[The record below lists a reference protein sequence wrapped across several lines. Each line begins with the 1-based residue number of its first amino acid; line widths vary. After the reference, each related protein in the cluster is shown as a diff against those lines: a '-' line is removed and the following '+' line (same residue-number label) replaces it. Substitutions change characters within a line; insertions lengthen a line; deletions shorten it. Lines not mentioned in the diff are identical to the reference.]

1 MIVRFEADGKVLT
14 GIYDGDAIVSGN
26 RRFELAAAKLLAPSC
41 PSKIV
46 CIGLNYAE
54 HAAELKMQLPSE
66 PVIFLKPPTAAI
78 GPGAEIVFPSS
89 SRQVDY
95 EGELAVLIRD
105 RCKDVPAREAGSHI
119 LGYTCFNDITAR
131 DLQRRDG
138 QWTRAKS
145 FDTFAPFG
153 PWIACLD
160 PADSAELDIQTRVN
174 GEVKQS
180 SNTSDLIFDVPRL
193 VEFISHIMTLEPGD
207 VIATGT
213 PPGVGP
219 LGKGDVVEVEIE
231 GIGILENSAAL

>member
-1 MIVRFEADGKVLT
+1 MIVRFESEGKVLV
-14 GIYDGDAIVSGN
+14 GACDGDTVVSGK
-26 RRFELAAAKLLAPSC
+26 RKFDLTAVKLLAPAC

-89 SRQVDY
+89 SQQVDY

-105 RCKDVPAREAGSHI
+105 RCKDVPAREAEKHI
-119 LGYTCFNDITAR
+119 LGYTCFNDVTAR

-153 PWIACLD
+153 PWIASID
-160 PADSAELDIQTRVN
+160 PADLDIKTRVN
-174 GEVKQS
+174 GEEKQS

-193 VEFISHIMTLEPGD
+193 VEFISNIMTLEPGD

-213 PPGVGP
+213 PPGVGT

-231 GIGILENSAAL
+231 GIGVLENSVAL